1 MSSPQISESLRQL
14 SPKERMYVQQRTA
27 GLSKIAACTAA
38 GYENPKRTASDIE
51 KRPQVQAAL
60 VAICDNMADDIG
72 FTRKEAH
79 DMLMDAYRNAATAS
93 EQIQAVKEMINL
105 HGIAE
110 PKKVEHAHVHG
121 GKVELERLDSAK
133 LLEMAGLETLA
144 IDGEYEVLEP
154 VAQIEDKSD

>member
-1 MSSPQISESLRQL
+1 
-14 SPKERMYVQQRTA
+14 MYVQQRTA

-60 VAICDNMADDIG
+60 IAICDNMADDIG

-110 PKKVEHAHVHG
+110 PK
-121 GKVELERLDSAK
+121 RLDSQK

-154 VAQIEDKSD
+154 VPQIEDKSD